1 MNYPMIDTKATGAK
15 IKGLRKEKHLKVRD
29 VARYMGFEYEQ
40 AVYKWERG
48 DSLPTVEN
56 LYALSRLLEVSI
68 DSILIGCEEKDESP
82 SSEFYCR
89 ILPIAI
95 KLQVYYFLTGI

>member
-15 IKGLRKEKHLKVRD
+15 IKDLRKEKHLKVKD
-29 VARYMGFEYEQ
+29 VARFMGFEYDQ

-56 LYALSRLLEVSI
+56 LYALSRLLEISI
-68 DSILIGCEEKDESP
+68 DSILIGCDEKDESP
-82 SSEFYCR
+82 SSALYCGF
-89 ILPIAI
+89 LTNEI
-95 KLQVYYFLTGI
+95 KLQVYYFMIRR